1 MFRCGEFDNQR
12 RTSGASGQRGDVGT
26 ESVANSREAFREA
39 NRIGLRGT
47 RVSRC
52 FQFCAVTERNRRDKV
67 VLLVCEAGS
76 SRWNLS
82 QHKPVC
88 PFCKTMT
95 TVSYSVSE
103 VILASRARYNSL
115 TESFS
120 RCHDT
125 ITQVHRARFLTDV
138 LTAACDRFVCPRV
151 LAMRRD
157 GASRWR
163 SGQGSDRSC
172 ERLTGP
178 RTGRNSQENRREGSV
193 HAALLLMI

>member
-1 MFRCGEFDNQR
+1 MFRRGEFDNQR

-47 RVSRC
+47 KVSRC

-76 SRWNLS
+76 FRWNLS

-103 VILASRARYNSL
+103 VILAN
-115 TESFS
+115 
-120 RCHDT
+120 
-125 ITQVHRARFLTDV
+125 
-138 LTAACDRFVCPRV
+138 
-151 LAMRRD
+151 
-157 GASRWR
+157 
-163 SGQGSDRSC
+163 
-172 ERLTGP
+172 
-178 RTGRNSQENRREGSV
+178 
-193 HAALLLMI
+193 